1 MYDPNK
7 ITMYKQV
14 FDFVRIEEGVKMV
27 NSFMDNPYKI
37 ISNSALKTSYLVR
50 VTIIENKLKS
60 ELKRSLKSSKKGF
73 VSEFSVSSRP
83 GSSLENKK
91 KGNSEKY
98 RIPPTGAENY
108 QVPFL

>member
-1 MYDPNK
+1 
-7 ITMYKQV
+7 
-14 FDFVRIEEGVKMV
+14 MV